1 MSHASVEGPLT
12 IGPLRPRTAKF
23 RLPAS
28 KSLANR
34 ALVIRALA
42 EPGAVRL
49 DALSDAADTQTL
61 ARLLARLEDAD
72 AADGL
77 TLDCGPAGT
86 TFRFLT
92 AYLCT
97 RPGTQTLTGSARML
111 ERPVGP
117 LVDALRALGADIA
130 WAGREGY
137 PPLRVTGFGA
147 SPPEDTPVVT
157 MPGDVSSQ
165 FLSAVLLI
173 APVLARG
180 VLLRW
185 SGELVSRPYL
195 EMTAALMRRFGAEV
209 TVDHDRQTVRIG
221 ATGYAGG
228 DYRVESDWSAA
239 SYAAAWVALGEV
251 GTAWTCRGLDDD
263 SLQGD
268 RQLTRWIAEW
278 GVAAEFD
285 GEGARFRKTEDVRP
299 ASFEADFE
307 TSPDLAQ
314 TFAFLCGASGVTG
327 LFTGL
332 QTLAIKETDRIA
344 ALQAELAKAGVFVSK
359 LPSRF
364 SPASAKTYYL
374 VEGDATWEGTL
385 ELATYHDHRM
395 AMAGSLLAARGRLA
409 VEDPMVVAKSF
420 PGFWDELSAATE

>member
-1 MSHASVEGPLT
+1 MHLGPLA
-12 IGPLRPRTAKF
+12 PRTAPF
-23 RLPAS
+23 PLPAS

-34 ALVIRALA
+34 ALVIRALSA
-42 EPGAVRL
+42 APVEL
-49 DALSDAADTQTL
+49 ADTGDAEDVVTMQ
-61 ARLLARLEDAD
+61 RLLGRV
-72 AADGL
+72 ADGA

-86 TFRFLT
+86 TYRFLA
-92 AYLCT
+92 AYLAT

-117 LVDALRALGADIA
+117 LVDALRHLGADVA
-130 WAGREGY
+130 YLGREGY
-137 PPLRVTGFGA
+137 PPLRIGPADGLASAAAVTL
-147 SPPEDTPVVT
+147 
-157 MPGDVSSQ
+157 PGDVSSQ
-165 FLSAVLLI
+165 YLSALLLVG
-173 APVLARG
+173 PVLPQGLR
-180 VLLRW
+180 LRW
-185 SGELVSRPYL
+185 TGELVSRPYL
-195 EMTAALMRRFGAEV
+195 EMTAALMRHFGARL
-209 TVDHDRQTVRIG
+209 TVDREAAEVVVEPS
-221 ATGYAGG
+221 GYAGG
-228 DYRVESDWSAA
+228 AYAVEADWSAA
-239 SYAAAWVALGEV
+239 SYAAAWCALGAV
-251 GTAWTCRGLDDD
+251 GTEYTCPHLRDD

-268 RQLTRWIAEW
+268 RQLTAWIAEW
-278 GVAAEFD
+278 GVETAFD
-285 GEGARFRKTEDVRP
+285 DAGARFRKTADAKP
-299 ASFEADFE
+299 DTFECDFE